1 MPTPTPLQTRGSS
14 GSSLRPLSRAAK
26 GEPGLSPAPA
36 ALCPTAGSTQPCTG
50 FASHTK
56 DGVHRPMELKCVSL
70 LFPFER
76 ERLVR
81 ISELGFRKPDG
92 SLGGLL
98 ADSQRLGTDVAWA
111 EPLSCPVVPCRAWRV
126 SPQPPEALA
135 KAVLS
140 RTEGFH
146 SGHPPSRGEV
156 TWVPLNGGP
165 PGHCVSKPRT
175 FLL

>member
-1 MPTPTPLQTRGSS
+1 
-14 GSSLRPLSRAAK
+14 
-26 GEPGLSPAPA
+26 
-36 ALCPTAGSTQPCTG
+36 
-50 FASHTK
+50 
-56 DGVHRPMELKCVSL
+56 MELKCVSL

-111 EPLSCPVVPCRAWRV
+111 EPLSCPVVPCRAWKV
-126 SPQPPEALA
+126 SPRPPKALA

-165 PGHCVSKPRT
+165 PGHCMSKPRT